1 MRRPVVRITVR
12 DESLTEIH
20 RSVAYAWNSAS
31 RGAEAAIRAIARA
44 EGQMYC
50 RVKGSGNGTIG
61 QCWEWRWT
69 GEKTGRELT
78 TRIEVMP

>member
-1 MRRPVVRITVR
+1 
-12 DESLTEIH
+12 
-20 RSVAYAWNSAS
+20 
-31 RGAEAAIRAIARA
+31 
-44 EGQMYC
+44 MYC